1 MKKIMNK
8 EKIKQIEEE
17 QLVSIDNV
25 IFEPMPK
32 KRPFPRDKYIYEDE
46 RFDSKQD
53 TIYLNKLGRTIEIT
67 SCSFI
72 LLSLIGLLTVLFVQ
86 ADEMTHKFKN
96 PSFSGVGTSSHYLT
110 IENQEFNRKE
120 TIREEIRAYTEDL
133 EREAENTT
141 LARFIRNLESRIYAQ
156 LSRQLVDSLFGETAS
171 DFGVLELEGNT
182 IEYKVEDDKVT
193 LIITDE
199 EGNTTEITVPL
210 GSFTF

>member
-1 MKKIMNK
+1 MGNTEMKLM
-8 EKIKQIEEE
+8 
-17 QLVSIDNV
+17 LVNI
-25 IFEPMPK
+25 IFV
-32 KRPFPRDKYIYEDE
+32 
-46 RFDSKQD
+46 
-53 TIYLNKLGRTIEIT
+53 
-67 SCSFI
+67 I
-72 LLSLIGLLTVLFVQ
+72 LLFQLLQ

-120 TIREEIRAYTEDL
+120 AIREEIQAYVEDL

-156 LSRQLVDSLFGETAS
+156 LSRQLVDNLFGETAS
-171 DFGVLELEGNT
+171 DFGILELEGNT
-182 IEYKVEDDKVT
+182 IEYRVEDDKVT

-210 GSFTF
+210 GSFNF